1 MAQPTENKKIPNS
14 TTSDTASVERNT
26 LATFINNQAN
36 GQDFVKS
43 GKSTGAGEPYSYMIV
58 TDGHGTNIVIN
69 ALRQLPWDVIIDSAN
84 IIGEINKR
92 LNLLFTLGS
101 GATLSIVKVFEDRFE
116 CEWVGDSTIVI
127 FDKDHHIL
135 FKSRDHNSSNPDEE
149 KRLQHIRAEVSWKP
163 IALNSKRITVETNK
177 TYHFAYRDILNMTRS
192 LGHGNLVSCESD
204 KVTLERTK
212 GDKYRVVVA
221 TDGLW
226 DILCDDDYQTISQMT
241 TQEIGELA
249 NQRWTQTWEYTYQ
262 GRTDMQTFPEGDD
275 VGIATWG
282 N

>member
-1 MAQPTENKKIPNS
+1 MHC
-14 TTSDTASVERNT
+14 
-26 LATFINNQAN
+26 
-36 GQDFVKS
+36 
-43 GKSTGAGEPYSYMIV
+43 GK
-58 TDGHGTNIVIN
+58 
-69 ALRQLPWDVIIDSAN
+69 LPWNVIIDNAN

-92 LNLLFTLGS
+92 LKLLYTLGS

-135 FKSRDHNSSNPDEE
+135 FKSRDHNSANSDEE

-163 IALNSKRITVETNK
+163 IVLSSKRITVETNK

-192 LGHGNLVSCESD
+192 LGHGNLVSSESD
-204 KVTLERTK
+204 KVTLARTK

-241 TQEIGELA
+241 TQEIGGLA
-249 NQRWTQTWEYTYQ
+249 IHRWTQTWEYTYQ
-262 GRTDMQTFPEGDD
+262 GSTNMQAFPEGDD
-275 VGIATWG
+275 IGIATWG

>member
-1 MAQPTENKKIPNS
+1 MAQPMENKKIPNFP
-14 TTSDTASVERNT
+14 TSDVAGVERDIM
-26 LATFINNQAN
+26 ATFVNNKAN

-43 GKSTGAGEPYSYMIV
+43 GKSIGMGEPYSYMIV
-58 TDGHGTNIVIN
+58 IDGHGTDIVIN
-69 ALRQLPWDVIIDSAN
+69 ALRQLPWNIIIDNAN

-92 LNLLFTLGS
+92 LKLLYTPGS
-101 GATLSIVKVFEDRFE
+101 GATISIVKIFEDRFE

-127 FDKDHHIL
+127 FNKNHQIL

-163 IALNSKRITVETNK
+163 IVLNSKRITVETNK
-177 TYHFAYRDILNMTRS
+177 TYYFTDRDILNMTRS
-192 LGHGNLVSCESD
+192 LGHDNLVSSESD
-204 KVTLERTK
+204 KVTLMRTK

-226 DILCDDDYQTISQMT
+226 DILCNDDYPIISQMT

-249 NQRWTQTWEYTYQ
+249 IQRWTQTWEYTYQ
-262 GRTDMQTFPEGDD
+262 GSIKMQTFPEGDD
-275 VGIATWG
+275 IGIATWG